1 MKTAPKIVLIAFITS
16 LVFSA
21 CEKKSCGEPVPQMS
35 FAQFTPAPNDTL
47 NYVLTFNFSDCD
59 GDVGMTPTATIVDEN
74 GETQNNNFMIDLYH
88 IVNGQWVKHDF
99 GNAVGLDSKIP
110 ELNNSSANPMLDGE
124 IEKKLHP
131 DLSLLGYDSVKFKSR
146 ILDNAGHYS
155 NEVETPGF
163 IIK

>member
-1 MKTAPKIVLIAFITS
+1 MKTASKIAFIALITGLITAS
-16 LVFSA
+16 
-21 CEKKSCGEPVPQMS
+21 CEKKTCDDPVPKMT
-35 FAQFTPAPNDTL
+35 FTQFTPSTTDTI
-47 NYVLTFNFSDCD
+47 NYLLTFNFTDCD
-59 GDVGMTPTATIVDEN
+59 GDIGMSPTATIIDEN
-74 GETQNNNFMIDLYH
+74 GETQTNNFMIDLYH
-88 IVNGQWVKHDF
+88 VVNGQWVKHDF
-99 GNAVGLDSKIP
+99 GNNVGLDSKIP
-110 ELNNSSANPMLDGE
+110 DLNNSNANPMLDGE